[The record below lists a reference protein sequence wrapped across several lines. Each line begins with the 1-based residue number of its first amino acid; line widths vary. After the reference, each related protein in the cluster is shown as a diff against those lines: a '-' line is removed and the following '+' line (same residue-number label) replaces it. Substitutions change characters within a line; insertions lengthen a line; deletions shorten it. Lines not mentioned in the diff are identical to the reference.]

1 MLPSDFSPEKLA
13 RQRFLKRE
21 ADMREANLRKA
32 GKGTFLSVLEED
44 PDGWAVFRFS
54 EFAGGGT
61 QKLEGGMRSK
71 QLAVKKANEISKK
84 TGERVS
90 SGGKQR

>member
-1 MLPSDFSPEKLA
+1 MLPGDFSPERKA
-13 RQRFLKRE
+13 RQRFLLRE
-21 ADMREANLRKA
+21 ADLRKA
-32 GKGTFLSVLEED
+32 SKGTFLSVLEEI

-54 EFAGGGT
+54 QWAGGGT
-61 QKLEGGMRSK
+61 QKLESKLRSK
-71 QLAVKKANEISKK
+71 SVAIKKANEISKK